1 MLREKKSK
9 GKFEAP
15 HVFVIL
21 FTLVILASIMTY
33 LIPAGHFERVEL
45 GGRMVI
51 DPGSFTYV
59 ARTPVGIFEALNC
72 ITTGIGEVS
81 EIIAFLLIMGGSF
94 EVIQST
100 DAIKIGIGRIA
111 VSSSKSGRDKFLIP
125 ILMMAFAA
133 GGVVFGMAEETLPFI
148 AIMVMLAI
156 SMGFDSITGAAIA
169 LVGACAGV
177 SCSAMSP
184 FTVGVAQTI
193 AELPLLSGWQF
204 RMCALVLMLT
214 IAISY
219 VYRYAMKVRK
229 NPQLSLMYEI
239 DRQRNDVLNLDEL
252 EALTGRHKAVL
263 AIFFGMMAIL
273 VLGVMKWG
281 WGITQMSSL
290 FLAASILSAVVF
302 RMRFN
307 QYAVTFAQ
315 GLESLAVGATV
326 VGLSRAVLVIMTQ
339 GNIIDTILF
348 VSSSLLSQIPST
360 ISSLGIYVFQCL
372 LNFLIPSGSGQAAVS
387 IPILAPL
394 GDLIG
399 VTRQTTVVAFQ
410 LGDAIS
416 NILTPTSGYFMAALS
431 LAKIPWEKWVKWI
444 LPLIGLQY
452 LGGAIVVVIAQFIQ
466 LGPF

>member
-1 MLREKKSK
+1 MKGSKK
-9 GKFEAP
+9 KFSAP

-21 FTLVILASIMTY
+21 FTLIIFASILTY
-33 LIPAGHFERVEL
+33 VIPAGHFERIEL
-45 GGRMVI
+45 NGRMVI
-51 DPGSFTYV
+51 DPESFSYV
-59 ARTPVGIFEALNC
+59 EPSPVNLFESLNS
-72 ITTGIGEVS
+72 ITVGIGEVS

-94 EVIQST
+94 NVIQST
-100 DAIKIGIGRIA
+100 DAIKIGIGQIA
-111 VSSSKSGRDKFLIP
+111 VAGAKSGKDKFLIP
-125 ILMMAFAA
+125 ILMASFAA

-148 AIMVMLAI
+148 AIMVMLAM

-169 LVGACAGV
+169 LVGACTGV
-177 SCSAMSP
+177 SSSSMSP
-184 FTVGVAQTI
+184 FTCGVAQSI

-204 RMCALVLMLT
+204 RMCALVFMF
-214 IAISY
+214 AISCSY

-229 NPQLSLMYEI
+229 NPQLSVMYEI
-239 DRQRNDVLNLDEL
+239 DRQRTDTLDLNKL
-252 EALTGRHKAVL
+252 EKLTGKHKAVL
-263 AIFFGMMAIL
+263 VIFFGMMIL
-273 VLGVMKWG
+273 LVFGVMKLG

-290 FLAASILSAVVF
+290 FLASSILTAIVF
-302 RMRFN
+302 RMKLN
-307 QYAVTFAQ
+307 EYAKVFAE

-326 VGLSRAVLVIMTQ
+326 VGLSRAVLVILTD
-339 GNIIDTILF
+339 GNVIDTILF
-348 VSSSLLSQIPST
+348 SSANVLSQIPAT
-360 ISSLGIYVFQCL
+360 ISSLGIYIFQCL

-394 GDLIG
+394 GDLIN

-452 LGGAIVVVIAQFIQ
+452 LGGAIVVIIAQLIH

>member
-1 MLREKKSK
+1 MFGVKKRK
-9 GKFEAP
+9 GRFEAP
-15 HVFVIL
+15 HVSVIL
-21 FTLVILASIMTY
+21 FTLIIAASIMTY

-51 DPGSFTYV
+51 DPESFVYV
-59 ARTPVGIFEALNC
+59 EQTPVGIFAALNC
-72 ITTGIGEVS
+72 ITAGIGEVS

-94 EVIQST
+94 HVIQST

-111 VSSSKSGRDKFLIP
+111 VAGAKSGRDKFLIP
-125 ILMMAFAA
+125 VLMAAFAA

-148 AIMVMLAI
+148 AIMVILAM

-204 RMCALVLMLT
+204 RMCSLVLMFT
-214 IAISY
+214 IAVTYI
-219 VYRYAMKVRK
+219 YRYAMKVRK
-229 NPQLSLMYEI
+229 NPESSLMYEL
-239 DRQRNDVLNLDEL
+239 DRERSDILNLEDL
-252 EALTGRHKAVL
+252 EELTGRHKAVL
-263 AIFFGMMAIL
+263 AIFFGMMVIL

-290 FLAASILSAVVF
+290 FLAASIASAAVF

-326 VGLSRAVLVIMTQ
+326 VGLSRAVLVILTQ

-348 VSSSLLSQIPST
+348 SSSSLLSQIPAAV
-360 ISSLGIYVFQCL
+360 SSLGIYLFQCL

-431 LAKIPWEKWVKWI
+431 LANIPWEKWVKWI

-452 LGGAIVVVIAQFIQ
+452 LGGAVVVMIAQFIH

>member
-1 MLREKKSK
+1 MGKEIKKR
-9 GKFEAP
+9 KFEAP

-21 FTLVILASIMTY
+21 FVLIIAASIMTY
-33 LIPAGHFERVEL
+33 LIPAGHFDRIEVA
-45 GGRMVI
+45 GRMVI
-51 DPGSFTYV
+51 DPNSFTYTE
-59 ARTPVGIFEALNC
+59 RTPVNLFESLNA
-72 ITTGIGEVS
+72 ITIGIGEVA

-94 EVIQST
+94 NVIQST

-111 VSSSKSGRDKFLIP
+111 VASARSGKDKFLIP
-125 ILMMAFAA
+125 LLMACFAA

-148 AIMVMLAI
+148 AIMVILAM

-184 FTVGVAQTI
+184 FSVGVAQTI

-204 RMCALVLMLT
+204 RMCALVFMFT
-214 IAISY
+214 IACAY

-229 NPQLSLMYEI
+229 NPQASLVYDI
-239 DRQRNDVLNLDEL
+239 DRNRKDTLNLDEL
-252 EALTGRHKAVL
+252 EQMTGRHKAVL
-263 AIFFGMMAIL
+263 VIFFGMMVLL

-290 FLAASILSAVVF
+290 FLAASIVTAVVF
-302 RMRFN
+302 QMRFN
-307 QYAVTFAQ
+307 QYANTFAE

-326 VGLSRAVLVIMTQ
+326 VGLSRAILVILTQ
-339 GNIIDTILF
+339 GNVIDSILF
-348 VSSSLLSQIPST
+348 TSANVLGNIPSS
-360 ISSLGIYVFQCL
+360 ISSLGIYIFQCL

-399 VTRQTTVVAFQ
+399 VTRQTTVIAFQ

-431 LAKIPWEKWVKWI
+431 LAKIPWDKWVKWI

-452 LGGAIVVVIAQFIQ
+452 LGGAIVVIIAQFIQ